1 MSVNKEQQNIQEQQE
16 LNEMEDEIIEK
27 IPTNTEDFKIKK
39 YKKGRFLGKGGFA
52 FCYELI
58 DEETNHLSAAK
69 IIPKKNLIKSRA
81 KQKLI
86 SEIKI
91 HKSIHHENIVNF
103 EHYFED
109 TENVYILIEI
119 CHNKTLNDLL
129 KRRKK
134 LTELEVQYYVL
145 QMVKALQYL
154 HNLKIIHR
162 DLKLANLFLSENMKL
177 KLGDFGL
184 ATKLDFEGERK
195 RSLCGTPNYIAP
207 EILDGKTGH
216 SFEVDIWSIGVCI
229 YILLIGRPPF
239 ETNDVKLTYKRI
251 RTINFSFPQN
261 EKISNPARELIESI
275 LVLEPHKRPSLE
287 EILKSDFMNMGTSI
301 PKTMPQS
308 TLACPPTINYIK
320 EYMPDVGADGIITNF
335 ISKKPKKK
343 MELEDFS
350 SQHINPSSKDF
361 MTNKFVGKI
370 NKKSPIISNSNSNI
384 FQETNY
390 MFFNTTDIFV
400 RKWAESEKYGLGYIL
415 SNENVGVFFNDNSKM
430 IYIPNGKNFLYIDN
444 NDNIK
449 SYLFKEDLDYDLKK
463 KVKLLKDFKGF
474 LYGQTKDEAK
484 ESNELDGI
492 NESHFIYLKRFVKTK
507 HAILFRLNN
516 KTVQISF
523 HDNTEII
530 LSQENKKVTYIN
542 KRGEKLFYP
551 LNTALDSNNKEMTK
565 RLRYTKKILLL
576 MLTTKGQN
584 ISDFHN
590 IN

>member
-343 MELEDFS
+343 
-350 SQHINPSSKDF
+350 
-361 MTNKFVGKI
+361 
-370 NKKSPIISNSNSNI
+370 
-384 FQETNY
+384 
-390 MFFNTTDIFV
+390 
-400 RKWAESEKYGLGYIL
+400 
-415 SNENVGVFFNDNSKM
+415 
-430 IYIPNGKNFLYIDN
+430 NGIR
-444 NDNIK
+444 
-449 SYLFKEDLDYDLKK
+449 
-463 KVKLLKDFKGF
+463 
-474 LYGQTKDEAK
+474 
-484 ESNELDGI
+484 
-492 NESHFIYLKRFVKTK
+492 RF
-507 HAILFRLNN
+507 
-516 KTVQISF
+516 
-523 HDNTEII
+523 
-530 LSQENKKVTYIN
+530 
-542 KRGEKLFYP
+542 
-551 LNTALDSNNKEMTK
+551 
-565 RLRYTKKILLL
+565 
-576 MLTTKGQN
+576 
-584 ISDFHN
+584 
-590 IN
+590 